1 MNFDDFVNSLSEE
14 EKQKL
19 MQGLMEASKKPPVKI
34 KARDLPSRGKIMRQ
48 RLHQIA
54 ELVTPELIA
63 RWKQDSEKTLFFE
76 REVLDVLD
84 IPITLTNNPK
94 MYDLY
99 QNHFEDIIEIIEE
112 QI

>member
-14 EKQKL
+14 DKQKL
-19 MQGLMEASKKPPVKI
+19 MQGLMEAAKKPPVKI
-34 KARDLPSRGKIMRQ
+34 KARDLPSRK
-48 RLHQIA
+48 RLNQIA
-54 ELVTPELIA
+54 DLVTPELIA

-76 REVLDVLD
+76 REVIEVLD

-94 MYDLY
+94 IYDLY
-99 QNHFEDIIEIIEE
+99 QNHFEDIIEE